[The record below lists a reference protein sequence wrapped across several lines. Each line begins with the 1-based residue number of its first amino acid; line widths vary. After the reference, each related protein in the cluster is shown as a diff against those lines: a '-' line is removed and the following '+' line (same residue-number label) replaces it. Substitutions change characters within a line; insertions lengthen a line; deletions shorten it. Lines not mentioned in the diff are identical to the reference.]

1 MLAEYHISPQK
12 AVIWGIGMEGCVFC
26 RIIRGAAPA
35 SPVYSDEKVLAFMD
49 AQPVNPGHVLVIP
62 KVHAAQLSDMDEETG
77 GQLFKVAMRVS
88 AGLRRSG
95 VRCEGVNLLLADG
108 VAASQEVFHVHLHVV
123 PRFRGDGFGMRF
135 GPHYGS
141 RPDKKE
147 LDNIALSIVKGMC

>member
-1 MLAEYHISPQK
+1 
-12 AVIWGIGMEGCVFC
+12 MESCVFC
-26 RIIRGAAPA
+26 RIAKGAASA

-62 KVHAAQLSDMDEETG
+62 KAHAAQLSDVDEETG
-77 GQLFKVAMRVS
+77 CQVFKVAMRVS

-108 VAASQEVFHVHLHVV
+108 EAASQDVFHVHLHVV

-135 GPHYGS
+135 GPHYGL

-147 LDNIALSIVKGMC
+147 LDKIALDIRKSMS